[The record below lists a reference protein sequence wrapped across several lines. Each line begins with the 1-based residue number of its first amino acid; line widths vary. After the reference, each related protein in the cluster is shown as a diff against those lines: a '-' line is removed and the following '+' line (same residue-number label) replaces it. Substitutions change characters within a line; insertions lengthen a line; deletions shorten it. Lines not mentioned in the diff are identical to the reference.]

1 MKKVTEVELTEIKA
15 LGQNLMEIIT
25 TIGELH
31 LNQLL
36 VKSQLED
43 VTAEITQQEKR
54 FIEFRN
60 NERVLFEKL
69 QEKYGTSNINVD
81 TGEILD

>member
-1 MKKVTEVELTEIKA
+1 MKKVTDAELTEIEA
-15 LGQNLMEIIT
+15 LGQKLLEIIT

-36 VKSQLED
+36 IKSQLEEI
-43 VTAEITQQEKR
+43 TAEITQQEQR
-54 FIEFRN
+54 FAEFRN

-69 QEKYGTSNINVD
+69 REKYGTSNINVE
-81 TGEILD
+81 TGEILE

>member
-1 MKKVTEVELTEIKA
+1 MRKVTEEELTEIQA

-36 VKSQLED
+36 VKSQLEE
-43 VTAEITQQEKR
+43 VTSEITQQEKR
-54 FIEFRN
+54 FTEFRN

-69 QEKYGTSNINVD
+69 QEKYGTSNINIE

>member
-1 MKKVTEVELTEIKA
+1 MRKVTEEELTEIQA

-36 VKSQLED
+36 VKSQLEE
-43 VTAEITQQEKR
+43 VTSEITQQEKS
-54 FIEFRN
+54 FAEFRN

-69 QEKYGTSNINVD
+69 QEKYGTSNINIE

>member
-1 MKKVTEVELTEIKA
+1 MKKVTDIELTEIEA
-15 LGQNLMEIIT
+15 LGQNLLEIIT

-36 VKSQLED
+36 IKGQLEE
-43 VTAEITQQEKR
+43 VTAEITQQEQR
-54 FIEFRN
+54 FTEFRN

-69 QEKYGTSNINVD
+69 REKYGTSNINVE

>member
-1 MKKVTEVELTEIKA
+1 MRKVTEEELTEIQA

-36 VKSQLED
+36 VKSQLEE
-43 VTAEITQQEKR
+43 VTSEITQQEKS
-54 FIEFRN
+54 FTEFRN

-69 QEKYGTSNINVD
+69 QEKYGTSNINIE